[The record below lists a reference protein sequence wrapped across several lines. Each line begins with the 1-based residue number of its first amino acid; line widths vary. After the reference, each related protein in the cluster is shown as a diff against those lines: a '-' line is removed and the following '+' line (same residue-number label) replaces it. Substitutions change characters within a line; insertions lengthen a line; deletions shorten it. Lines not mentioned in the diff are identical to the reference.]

1 MPMMN
6 LTEKRNKKKQFIN
19 KQELQN
25 AVEGRTAHTQIAQP
39 GSSRFEPLAQISSP
53 AACSGSHA
61 PCSRRARAG
70 HATAARG
77 CSRPHEPAALG
88 AACLR
93 RSPSLPLGPATRAP
107 LVGCAPSCARG
118 RPPPLL
124 AAAAATRRDFCVGGK
139 EAANQG
145 WVGWWWG
152 TWGLM
157 GVWVWVVCG
166 SAGQARGVERFAGRA
181 RGLGWVGCW
190 V

>member
-1 MPMMN
+1 MPTMN

-53 AACSGSHA
+53 AACPGSHA

-88 AACLR
+88 AARLR
-93 RSPSLPLGPATRAP
+93 RSLPLPLGLATRAP
-107 LVGCAPSCARG
+107 LVGCARG

-124 AAAAATRRDFCVGGK
+124 AAAAATRQDFCVGGK
-139 EAANQG
+139 RSSQ
-145 WVGWWWG
+145 
-152 TWGLM
+152 
-157 GVWVWVVCG
+157 
-166 SAGQARGVERFAGRA
+166 SR
-181 RGLGWVGCW
+181 LGWVVVGHVGVNGCLGLGG
-190 V
+190 VRVSRSGARG

>member
-1 MPMMN
+1 MPTMN

-53 AACSGSHA
+53 AACPGSHA

-88 AACLR
+88 APASAARRRCHSGRLRELHSWAALGAVRLR
-93 RSPSLPLGPATRAP
+93 R
-107 LVGCAPSCARG
+107 
-118 RPPPLL
+118 
-124 AAAAATRRDFCVGGK
+124 RRHQAGFLRWGK
-139 EAANQG
+139 RSSQ
-145 WVGWWWG
+145 
-152 TWGLM
+152 
-157 GVWVWVVCG
+157 
-166 SAGQARGVERFAGRA
+166 S
-181 RGLGWVGCW
+181 GLGWVVVGHVGVNGCLGLGG
-190 V
+190 VRVSRSGARG